1 MPVMDGFT
9 AAETIRTT
17 DNPNRATPMLAL
29 TANVMEADKARALTA
44 GMEAVLEK
52 PCTKAHLSE
61 ALEKWALPAVAH
73 KSTEAG

>member
-29 TANVMEADKARALTA
+29 TANVMDCVYQARSDARTHTRTHTHTHTYTHTYARAHTH
-44 GMEAVLEK
+44 
-52 PCTKAHLSE
+52 THAHIPALSP
-61 ALEKWALPAVAH
+61 L
-73 KSTEAG
+73 